1 MENIYREGWS
11 DIVQSAQPRA
21 ENMTVR
27 KLFYT
32 EAMEVDKPKPSDVLD
47 EADEI
52 KYRDDEEEGDEPRE
66 IGRNDQD

>member
-11 DIVQSAQPRA
+11 DIVQITQPRDK
-21 ENMTVR
+21 NMTIR

-32 EAMEVDKPKPSDVLD
+32 ESMEVDKPKPSDVLE

-52 KYRDDEEEGDEPRE
+52 KYREDEEEGDEPRE